1 MLARRPTRID
11 HALLRAYHLS
21 RTPGRPTAQAHPV
34 RTAYPRRVEKQ
45 LGAGAF
51 GWLTRLVDR
60 LAPWALAALVFVF
73 TLVSPNNNPVVGM
86 TTPYAPGGAD
96 YVVLWA
102 LAGLAA
108 GAALVAR
115 RWRWPLF
122 TVALIGWL
130 FFTAIPTVV
139 VSSYYAAVWLSRRR
153 TLLFLAVALPLV
165 MVPPIVGHAGYDEVE
180 IGVFVAILTGGLMI
194 GLPYAI
200 GLWVNVRRQV
210 LEGLREK
217 AERLEAERAAATEQA
232 RAQERTRIARE
243 MHDVV
248 AHRVA
253 LMVLHAGALEVNAPD
268 ERSANE
274 AALIRTTGREAL
286 TELRQVLGVLRAPDG
301 TQLGAQDGAQ
311 LGAEGVA
318 PQPDLSDVERLL
330 SQARA
335 AGLTVTFASEGTE
348 RSLPLVVP
356 PAAYRVIQEALTNVA
371 KHAGGAQTAVVLR
384 YLPSTVEVVV
394 ENKPPLR
401 GVEPLPGSGL
411 GLVGL
416 RERVAVLDGRLE
428 AGPRLDGGYRLV
440 AVLPASDVTTE
451 TSDVATK
458 ASDARDSAD
467 VPGAVT

>member
-1 MLARRPTRID
+1 MFA
-11 HALLRAYHLS
+11 
-21 RTPGRPTAQAHPV
+21 
-34 RTAYPRRVEKQ
+34 
-45 LGAGAF
+45 
-51 GWLTRLVDR
+51 
-60 LAPWALAALVFVF
+60 
-73 TLVSPNNNPVVGM
+73 
-86 TTPYAPGGAD
+86 
-96 YVVLWA
+96 
-102 LAGLAA
+102 
-108 GAALVAR
+108 
-115 RWRWPLF
+115 
-122 TVALIGWL
+122 VALIGWL
-130 FFTAIPTVV
+130 FFTAIPAVV

-217 AERLEAERAAATEQA
+217 AERLEAERTAATEQA

-301 TQLGAQDGAQ
+301 VQLGAPDSAQ

-335 AGLTVTFASEGTE
+335 AGLTVTFARVGSQ
-348 RSLPLVVP
+348 RPLPLVVQR
-356 PAAYRVIQEALTNVA
+356 AAYRVIQEALTNVA
-371 KHAGGAQTAVVLR
+371 KHAGGAETAVMLR

-451 TSDVATK
+451 
-458 ASDARDSAD
+458 ASDAPESAD